1 MRLRRCGAST
11 LPMGLALALWGCDNE
26 GAPPAGDRGLPGAD
40 ASVGRAWVLSAEARF
55 SLTVAPSDPAFP
67 FVSPLEAVIQ
77 EDGST
82 LIRDGSTT
90 LVYLNPDGSAAR
102 IAGSPGRGPGE
113 FGSLRAIL
121 DAPGGSGVWAWDSR
135 SRRLSHFDR
144 SGEYVTSLVP
154 PGRTRAPPVAI
165 LPGPRFVTL
174 TAPEQG
180 TGTDPARRRYALRDS
195 QWTVVREIP
204 GPPEPASPELTWTAS
219 GITNHHQ
226 LPAGC
231 VPRPAEV
238 VIGNE
243 LFAADAASGVVH
255 AFGEDRFVR
264 EAYRASERQSFTAEI
279 RTALEARLERRFA
292 IPGREAPAHVR
303 RDVLQDVRN
312 RIADLGNQL
321 PAWQRVLADPEGR
334 LWLQR
339 SVCPLGG
346 GDDVFD
352 VVTIEGQ
359 RLGSVTIPEGMTVLA
374 VRGDD
379 VLVRRIG
386 ELDIQHVEMYRLTAA
401 EPPSEGS

>member
-1 MRLRRCGAST
+1 
-11 LPMGLALALWGCDNE
+11 
-26 GAPPAGDRGLPGAD
+26 
-40 ASVGRAWVLSAEARF
+40 
-55 SLTVAPSDPAFP
+55 
-67 FVSPLEAVIQ
+67 
-77 EDGST
+77 
-82 LIRDGSTT
+82 
-90 LVYLNPDGSAAR
+90 
-102 IAGSPGRGPGE
+102 
-113 FGSLRAIL
+113 
-121 DAPGGSGVWAWDSR
+121 
-135 SRRLSHFDR
+135 
-144 SGEYVTSLVP
+144 
-154 PGRTRAPPVAI
+154 
-165 LPGPRFVTL
+165 VTL